1 MTDKNIKMKR
11 AIFINGS
18 PRKNKNTAQMLQ
30 KAMEGAASAGAETK
44 IFHLYEYD
52 YKGCLS
58 CFACK
63 RKGNKTNGLCAIK
76 DGLHSVL
83 EAVVDADV
91 LVVGSPVYDAF
102 PTGML
107 RSFIERLVFPA
118 VNYNDYSK
126 PTRRKML
133 RCGAIY
139 TMNAPAALM
148 TPLHYDT
155 ILGENAAVL
164 NIFGHTTEMICS
176 HETYQ
181 FNDYSKY
188 ETAVSEPTR
197 AQIRAERFPQDLEKA
212 FRMGQKLVEAIE

>member
-1 MTDKNIKMKR
+1 MKQ

-18 PRKNKNTAQMLQ
+18 PRKNKNTALMLQ
-30 KAMEGAASAGAETK
+30 KAMEGAASVGAETK
-44 IFHLYEYD
+44 MFHLYEYD

-76 DGLHSVL
+76 DGLHPIL
-83 EAVVDADV
+83 ETVVDADV
-91 LVVGSPVYDAF
+91 LVVGSPVYDSF

-139 TMNAPAALM
+139 TMNAPEELM
-148 TPLHYDT
+148 TPLRYDT
-155 ILGENAAVL
+155 ILSENAAVL

-188 ETAVSEPTR
+188 ETAVNEPAR
-197 AQIRAERFPQDLEKA
+197 ARIRAERFPHDLEKA
-212 FRMGQKLVEAIE
+212 FRLGQKLVEATE